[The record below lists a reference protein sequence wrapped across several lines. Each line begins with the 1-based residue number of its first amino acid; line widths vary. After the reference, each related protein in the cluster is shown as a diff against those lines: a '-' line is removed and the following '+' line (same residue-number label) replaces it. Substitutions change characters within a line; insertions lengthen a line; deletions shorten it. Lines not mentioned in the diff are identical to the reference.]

1 MENARGTD
9 SPRPGIEGAKHRRCS
24 PSSGCAVQ
32 GYIERMQTA
41 LLFERD
47 AVEEID
53 DWRECFP
60 RLGRSSVLWIDL
72 ERPDGDEIDRL
83 AELIDLRPESV
94 SALSDDHANATPTFS
109 DFGDYLHVT
118 VCAPTEDDE
127 LKGVDC
133 LVSERWLV
141 TVREGPLDVVDTYRE
156 RASGSGDTGKLD
168 GLEFLANL
176 LEWVLESYY
185 DAFERIDLELEKIDI
200 SAMSGTVSSK
210 DEVIA
215 RLVDVRGQI
224 GRLRRALTSHR
235 EPILALTRPELD
247 AITSSNSAERFAA
260 LRGRLEVAIQG
271 ARDSR
276 ESVVGSFDVLLAST
290 GQRTN
295 EIMKVLTLVS
305 VLILPGTLIAGVM
318 GMNFKLGLFTEDVY
332 FWVVIVA
339 MVLVATVTLVV
350 ARMRDWI

>member
-1 MENARGTD
+1 M
-9 SPRPGIEGAKHRRCS
+9 
-24 PSSGCAVQ
+24 
-32 GYIERMQTA
+32 
-41 LLFERD
+41 
-47 AVEEID
+47 
-53 DWRECFP
+53 
-60 RLGRSSVLWIDL
+60 
-72 ERPDGDEIDRL
+72 
-83 AELIDLRPESV
+83 
-94 SALSDDHANATPTFS
+94 
-109 DFGDYLHVT
+109 
-118 VCAPTEDDE
+118 
-127 LKGVDC
+127 
-133 LVSERWLV
+133 
-141 TVREGPLDVVDTYRE
+141 VDTYRE

-176 LEWVLESYY
+176 LEWVLESYF
-185 DAFERIDLELEKIDI
+185 DAFERIELELEKIDT

-215 RLVDVRGQI
+215 RLVEVRGQI
-224 GRLRRALTSHR
+224 GRLRRALASHR

-247 AITSSNSAERFAA
+247 AITSSSSAERFAA
-260 LRGRLEVAIQG
+260 LRDRLEAAVQA

-305 VLILPGTLIAGVM
+305 VLILPGTLLAGVM

-332 FWVVIVA
+332 FWVVIAA
-339 MVLVATVTLVV
+339 MVLVAIVTLVV

>member
-1 MENARGTD
+1 
-9 SPRPGIEGAKHRRCS
+9 
-24 PSSGCAVQ
+24 
-32 GYIERMQTA
+32 MQTA

-83 AELIDLRPESV
+83 AEVIDLRPESV

-156 RASGSGDTGKLD
+156 RASGSGDTGRLD

-185 DAFERIDLELEKIDI
+185 DAFERIELELEKIDT

-295 EIMKVLTLVS
+295 EITKVLTLVS

-332 FWVVIVA
+332 FWVVIA
-339 MVLVATVTLVV
+339 TMVLVAIVTLVV
-350 ARMRDWI
+350 ARMRDWV